1 MRPLISLQLYTLR
14 DLTAQDMLGTLEK
27 VAALGYEGV
36 ELAGYGNADLES
48 IAAKLQELGLKLT
61 GNHAGID
68 SLINDFDATVA
79 DNKYLG
85 VKYLI
90 VPYISEEW
98 RGSREN
104 WLKTARTLDEIGARL
119 NEEGIVLCYHNHAF
133 ELEESFDGELG
144 LDILYSNSSAANLR
158 AEIDVYWIKRG
169 GADPV
174 GYLTKYQGRV
184 PVVHAKDMASDGN
197 FAEVGAGTLDFPAIF
212 AAAEAGGVTA
222 YVVEQDTCPGDPL
235 ESVAL
240 SIANLKKWGK
250 LG

>member
-14 DLTAQDMLGTLEK
+14 DLTSQDMLGTLEK

-36 ELAGYGNADLES
+36 ELAGYGNSDRDAV
-48 IAAKLQELGLKLT
+48 AAKLQELGLKLT
-61 GNHAGID
+61 GNHSGID
-68 SLINDFDATVA
+68 GLINDYAATVA

-90 VPYISEEW
+90 VPFISEEW

-119 NEEGIVLCYHNHAF
+119 KAEGITLCYHNHAF

-144 LDILYSNSSAANLR
+144 LDILYNNSSASNLS
-158 AEIDVYWIKRG
+158 AEIDVYWVKRG
-169 GADPV
+169 GVDPAA
-174 GYLTKYQGRV
+174 YLAKYAGRI
-184 PVVHAKDMASDGN
+184 PLVHAKDMGADGN

-212 AAAEAGGVTA
+212 QAAEAGGVTA
-222 YVVEQDTCPGDPL
+222 YVVEQDVCPGDPL
-235 ESVAL
+235 DSIAL
-240 SIANLKKWGK
+240 SIANLREMGK
-250 LG
+250 I